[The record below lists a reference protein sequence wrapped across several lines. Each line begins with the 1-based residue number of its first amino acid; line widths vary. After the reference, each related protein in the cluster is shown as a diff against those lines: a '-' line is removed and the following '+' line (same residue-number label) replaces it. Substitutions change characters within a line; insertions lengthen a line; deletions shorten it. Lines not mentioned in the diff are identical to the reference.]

1 MAQAILRI
9 FTPGIVESKG
19 ERLSRTVEVLVFC
32 THYPDLAESRTVDFT
47 FPTRRPV
54 MVLQPGDITLVVP
67 VLNTRLSKSDADYE
81 VEISEGSDN
90 WPSRVANVQKRAVKL
105 SKLLQIGFPELSH
118 NIFDVTGIGT
128 GWASYRLEK
137 SNTPE
142 GRSLKII

>member
-1 MAQAILRI
+1 
-9 FTPGIVESKG
+9 
-19 ERLSRTVEVLVFC
+19 
-32 THYPDLAESRTVDFT
+32 
-47 FPTRRPV
+47 

-105 SKLLQIGFPELSH
+105 SKLLQIGFPELYH

-137 SNTPE
+137 SEELTVMEDFGLNTPE
-142 GRSLKII
+142 GRSLTII